1 MTAAAIPLATDA
13 LPLAGPAEA
22 AEPEVAGRDFREH
35 LADAEEPCEAEQ
47 EPTEPEALGRPELAA
62 AVSEEL
68 SEELPKDEDAPEP
81 LVVPFVLAEPL
92 AVEVDPVTADTQ
104 AMAVEATTEHLETGG
119 ALPQPEPAGPELFD
133 VEELPAPTGE
143 APLEA
148 ATAAG
153 DSDLTDLG
161 ADTSD
166 TDSTADSML
175 TDAAQAFDVETAE
188 LDGLLEPEAIAEAPP
203 EIQDTPE
210 LPVHDNGKLRVAID
224 DDLSV
229 EVSKRGGRINVAVDG
244 SAAAM
249 REVQDL
255 GPELAASLRELGLDL
270 GGFTQQDREG
280 SAGDGDQSGGARG
293 DSVAE
298 TPRKASGGRLVNRLA

>member
-1 MTAAAIPLATDA
+1 MTAAAIPMVTDA

-47 EPTEPEALGRPELAA
+47 DPAEPEAPGRPELAA
-62 AVSEEL
+62 AVPEEL
-68 SEELPKDEDAPEP
+68 SEELSGELSKDEDAPEP

-92 AVEVDPVTADTQ
+92 TVEVDPVTADTQ

-153 DSDLTDLG
+153 DSDLADLG

-166 TDSTADSML
+166 TDGTAQVMVGANVSEVYL
-175 TDAAQAFDVETAE
+175 VVAAV
-188 LDGLLEPEAIAEAPP
+188 PENFGGNQTYGFEYTIAR
-203 EIQDTPE
+203 Q
-210 LPVHDNGKLRVAID
+210 
-224 DDLSV
+224 
-229 EVSKRGGRINVAVDG
+229 
-244 SAAAM
+244 
-249 REVQDL
+249 
-255 GPELAASLRELGLDL
+255 
-270 GGFTQQDREG
+270 
-280 SAGDGDQSGGARG
+280 
-293 DSVAE
+293 
-298 TPRKASGGRLVNRLA
+298 